1 VDQTPSERL
10 ELPIVGSAGAI
21 GSPFVPLSKEMDP
34 EEAEQNREQEELKP
48 AIARWRERLRARAV
62 KIAANEAPRKQE
74 RLERPRTV
82 REAAEELGLSVH
94 TVRAWIASRRLGH
107 LRLGRAI
114 RIPAA
119 EIRRVLEESAVPA
132 VKED

>member
-1 VDQTPSERL
+1 MRIVEPKNVYQSSQSDSDTAL
-10 ELPIVGSAGAI
+10 E
-21 GSPFVPLSKEMDP
+21 
-34 EEAEQNREQEELKP
+34 
-48 AIARWRERLRARAV
+48 RWRGRLRPVPAKSTLKGSDER
-62 KIAANEAPRKQE
+62 

-82 REAAEELGLSVH
+82 QEAADELGLSVH
-94 TVRAWIASRRLGH
+94 TIRAWVADRRIGH

-119 EIRRVLEESAVPA
+119 EIRRVIEESTVPA